1 MEMGHIIQ
9 IQANSTV
16 LSVCD
21 QYTQR
26 LLLSIS
32 FAHYL
37 FTYLKPIFTKYP
49 TRKLNL
55 LLVISSRKL
64 MHSNFK
70 VVSCI
75 SSVAIVIA
83 I

>member
-37 FTYLKPIFTKYP
+37 
-49 TRKLNL
+49 
-55 LLVISSRKL
+55 
-64 MHSNFK
+64 
-70 VVSCI
+70 
-75 SSVAIVIA
+75 
-83 I
+83 